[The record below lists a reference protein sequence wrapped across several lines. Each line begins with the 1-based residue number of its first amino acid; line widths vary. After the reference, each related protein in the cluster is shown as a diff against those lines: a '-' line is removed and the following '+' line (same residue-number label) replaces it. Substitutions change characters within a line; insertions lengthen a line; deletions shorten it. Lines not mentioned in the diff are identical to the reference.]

1 MTRRPLVLQLIHV
14 PEDTTSL
21 EHDVYSDTDL
31 VDTAPVN
38 EDSQN
43 GQNGQNGHT
52 SQGEEEGTL
61 VVLILM
67 SAKMS
72 SKISF

>member
-52 SQGEEEGTL
+52 SQGEEEGRL
-61 VVLILM
+61 VVELIL
-67 SAKMS
+67 KS
-72 SKISF
+72 SQCCL